1 MLWSQMGL
9 IIKVILGSGLLE
21 SADSL
26 DRGALA
32 LITNGLVAAEHPEAQ
47 REAQRYG
54 GDFKK
59 DDRPETGGGD
69 GAG

>member
-21 SADSL
+21 SADSWY
-26 DRGALA
+26 RVALA
-32 LITNGLVAAEHPEAQ
+32 RITHGLVAAEHP
-47 REAQRYG
+47 EAQRYG

>member
-1 MLWSQMGL
+1 MLWSQTGL

-21 SADSL
+21 SADSW
-26 DRGALA
+26 DRVALA
-32 LITNGLVAAEHPEAQ
+32 RITHGLAATGPPEA
-47 REAQRYG
+47 RRYG

>member
-1 MLWSQMGL
+1 MLWSQTGL
-9 IIKVILGSGLLE
+9 KITVIRGSGLLE
-21 SADSL
+21 SADSW
-26 DRGALA
+26 DRVAPARITPGLA
-32 LITNGLVAAEHPEAQ
+32 ATER

>member
-1 MLWSQMGL
+1 
-9 IIKVILGSGLLE
+9 LGSGLLE

-26 DRGALA
+26 DRVALA
-32 LITNGLVAAEHPEAQ
+32 LITHGLVATER

-54 GDFKK
+54 GDSKK